1 MRSPRNTIYMRI
13 AVLVVILIVA
23 WFVIFN
29 RP

>member
-1 MRSPRNTIYMRI
+1 MRSPRNTKPMRFALL
-13 AVLVVILIVA
+13 AVVLIVA